1 MKNFCVSA
9 AVAAAALS
17 ALCALPA
24 QAASL
29 YVLPSFTT
37 VALSEGTAS
46 FDLMMDFATNEATL
60 GGGVDIDLNG
70 PVSLQ
75 RFTPSNYFSTVPD
88 PAFSGHGSFYAVKD
102 YEVHLGSFTGLSGRN
117 LLGTLTIN
125 LLGEGVGSI
134 SLAVNSFW
142 GPFYSVNST
151 LQNVTM
157 TGAQFNIAA
166 APVPEP
172 ATAWLMLL
180 GAGAIAAASRLR
192 RAARTLAPTPAA

>member
-9 AVAAAALS
+9 AVTATALS

-24 QAASL
+24 QAARI
-29 YVLPSFTT
+29 YVLPATSELL
-37 VALSEGTAS
+37 LSDGTAS

-75 RFTPSNYFSTVPD
+75 SFTPSNYFLTVPD

-157 TGAQFNIAA
+157 TDAQFNITA
-166 APVPEP
+166 VPEP
-172 ATAWLMLL
+172 TTAWLMLL
-180 GAGAIAAASRLR
+180 GAGAITAASRLR
-192 RAARTLAPTPAA
+192 RAARHLAPTPAA